1 MFVTMPPCKCG
12 EEQFTTEENE
22 VAYNISKLRV
32 HVERCIRRMKVFEVS
47 KHFESMGKGG
57 KISELSFEIC
67 PICEKNVVSV
77 SFFEYINRGH
87 LKFSSFLYF

>member
-57 KISELSFEIC
+57 KI
-67 PICEKNVVSV
+67 
-77 SFFEYINRGH
+77 
-87 LKFSSFLYF
+87 

>member
-47 KHFESMGKGG
+47 THFESMGKGG
-57 KISELSFEIC
+57 KISELYFEPCFI
-67 PICEKNVVSV
+67 
-77 SFFEYINRGH
+77 
-87 LKFSSFLYF
+87 